1 MCYGPNMR
9 EVEPKPKVTAPVPIP
24 AATVLIVRDGDQGPE
39 VLMVQ
44 RQAALAAFG
53 GLWVFPGGKVDPL
66 DREWAKR
73 FAEDYP
79 EPNADREFGLGDEPS
94 LDVHDLLASKIA
106 AIRETYEEAGLLYA
120 DPVSPQDHHLESEQQ
135 ALRQSTPEL
144 NTGSFHRWVQDSG
157 QTPALDRL
165 TYWVRWVPPEDVL
178 RRFDTVFFLAPAP
191 EGQEPTH
198 DGHETAGV
206 RWVRFADFE
215 DDELVCAPVTRV
227 VLLELRQRYGH
238 SGDLPSLIRDAS
250 RRARL
255 TVFPRRSYAEDDR
268 YVVFPWDPQYSA
280 LEGGGAAW
288 PSAECS
294 VMSGLPGRL
303 VVQDEFIVKTSSQT
317 AVSQPE

>member
-1 MCYGPNMR
+1 MILAS
-9 EVEPKPKVTAPVPIP
+9 APVPIP

-73 FAEDYP
+73 LAVGPAEPDAKP
-79 EPNADREFGLGDEPS
+79 EYGLGDEPS
-94 LDVHDLLASKIA
+94 LGVHDLLASKIA

-120 DPVSPQDHHLESEQQ
+120 DPASPADRHAEAGLQTLPHYAQEHEP
-135 ALRQSTPEL
+135 RP
-144 NTGSFHRWVQDSG
+144 FHRWIHDSG

-165 TYWVRWVPPEDVL
+165 AYWVRWVPPEDVL

-198 DGHETAGV
+198 DGQETAAV

-215 DDELVCAPVTRV
+215 DDALVCAPVTRV
-227 VLLELRQRYGH
+227 VLLELRQRYAQ
-238 SGDLPSLIRDAS
+238 SGNLPSLIRDTA

-255 TVFPRRSYAEDDR
+255 TVFPRRSYAEGDT
-268 YVVFPWDPQYSA
+268 YVVFPWDPQYCA
-280 LEGGGAAW
+280 LEGGGAPW
-288 PSAECS
+288 PFAECGA
-294 VMSGLPGRL
+294 MSGLPGRL
-303 VVQDEFIVKTSSQT
+303 AVQDEFIVKFSSQT
-317 AVSQPE
+317 SVSQPE